1 MATLY
6 KRKESPNWYCKFSDA
21 DGKRVSANTGCTQKR
36 EALKQAKRLEA
47 DALTTR
53 AQTRDLQSKYALIL
67 EAAARDAQ
75 AGDLTLARAE
85 TLLHRLRAYANPSF
99 RELRLD
105 EWMDEWLDECSSK
118 KGSASTQKGRREAW
132 GRFKRALGANAQM
145 KLSEIQPKNIRRALD
160 TVATKVRSS
169 TANLDLGHIKRALQQ
184 AADDGLINE
193 SPARRIKA
201 LKTTDKTL
209 RIHFEPE
216 EVRRLIDNAPDEMA
230 GCVTIAAHTGLRFGD
245 VVELKSSNIVGTDLH
260 VKTAKTGAVVRI
272 PMSPPII
279 AWTSARKGALF
290 PELSAMS
297 KSARAMRFG
306 ALMKKAGVPAEV
318 ELPTG
323 ETAKRSFHSLR
334 HSFITWL
341 AEADVHS
348 DVRQALSAHSSA
360 SIHANYTHHDESLKK
375 AVGTLPEL

>member
-6 KRKESPNWYCKFSDA
+6 KRPESPNWYCKFSDA
-21 DGKRVSANTGCTQKR
+21 NGKRLSANTGCTQKR
-36 EALKQAKRLEA
+36 EALKRAKQLEA
-47 DALTTR
+47 DALTARAETR
-53 AQTRDLQSKYALIL
+53 ELQSKYALIL

-85 TLLHRLRAYANPSF
+85 TLLHRLRSYANPSF
-99 RELRLD
+99 RSLTLD
-105 EWMDEWLDECSSK
+105 EWMQEWLDECSAR
-118 KGSASTQKGRREAW
+118 GAESTQKGRKEAW
-132 GRFKRALGANAQM
+132 ARFKREMGANAD
-145 KLSEIQPKNIRRALD
+145 KPLTEIQPVNIRRALD
-160 TVATKVRSS
+160 AVGKKVRSS

-184 AADDGLINE
+184 AVDDGMIAD
-193 SPARRIKA
+193 SPARLVKA
-201 LKTTDKTL
+201 LPTKDKIQ

-216 EVRRLIDNAPDEMA
+216 EVRRLIDSANDEMA

-245 VVELKSSNIVGTDLH
+245 VVELKTSNIVGTDLH
-260 VKTAKTGAVVRI
+260 VKTKKTGAVVRI
-272 PMSPPII
+272 PMSPPIL
-279 AWTSARKGALF
+279 AWVKGRKGKLF

-297 KSARAMRFG
+297 KSARAMRFV
-306 ALMKKAGVPAEV
+306 ALMKKAKVPAEIK
-318 ELPTG
+318 LPTG

-375 AVGTLPEL
+375 AGGTLPEL